1 MKIGFL
7 SYACTVFPYQHA
19 ATDAVPGIAS
29 VRVDTYYKPVRNLDK
44 PGMNMETTTIPQPE
58 ELSRMR
64 DDIRSLR
71 AKADVVI
78 VSYHWGVSDH
88 QPLLDYQVTVAHEAV
103 EAGADVI
110 MGHGNHLVAAVET
123 YKTKPI
129 FYGLGNFAFDR
140 EKMRNRLKEGLAVKV
155 DVKNNKLDRIS
166 FLPLMRD
173 EASNPVFLDPAT
185 GPGAAVF
192 RQVKELTGNLS
203 ALKIEGKEIIV
214 SAGRISAT
222 AGR

>member
-185 GPGAAVF
+185 GPGAALF
-192 RQVKELTGNLS
+192 RLLQ
-203 ALKIEGKEIIV
+203 
-214 SAGRISAT
+214 
-222 AGR
+222 